1 MSGRNPPAVQR
12 GSMPEEMSHR
22 SVVGLADV
30 VRTEAEGLAAASET
44 VRDQH
49 LAELLATWARER
61 ELFLSRIGAAD
72 EIPTTT
78 GGRSGPEPPLSTRA
92 RMLSRRVVGGDGRV
106 LQSVRYLESRTAERI
121 RQRIDGSL
129 PGDVGSLAENLVQ
142 SIHQV
147 VDDITTRLGE
157 RVEPRSR

>member
-1 MSGRNPPAVQR
+1 MNP
-12 GSMPEEMSHR
+12 
-22 SVVGLADV
+22 SVAGLAEV
-30 VRTEAEGLAAASET
+30 VRDEARSLSAAADS

-78 GGRSGPEPPLSTRA
+78 GGRSGPDPPITTRA

-121 RQRIDGSL
+121 QQRIDGSL
-129 PGDVGSLAENLVQ
+129 PGEARVLAENLVQ

-157 RVEPRSR
+157 RVEPRGR